1 MSNYQVFTS
10 ENKVIKAWVNDVAIE
25 PEAIRQ
31 LQNTA
36 SLPFIFKHVA
46 AMPDVHF
53 GLGATVGSVVATQG
67 AVIPAAV
74 GVDIG
79 CGMMAVQLSLH
90 ANDLPESLAR
100 IRSRIEQAVPVGFAQ
115 HRDSALTAQ
124 EQKALW
130 ADYSGLLERHPEVAK
145 MAKDPAEKIMNQC
158 GTLGGGNHFIEL
170 CLDEN
175 NALWVMLHSGSR
187 GIGNMIGRYFINL
200 AKEDM
205 RIHHINLKDSNLS
218 YLSEGTEYFDDYVN
232 WVEWAQN
239 YAAKN
244 RQVMLQLVLAALR
257 EELPEFSLIKKAIN
271 CHHNYIARENHFGSN
286 VLITRKGAVKA
297 MAGDLGIIPGSMGAK
312 SYIVRGKGNEDSFC
326 SCSHGAG
333 RVMSRTEAK
342 KRFSVA
348 DHRAA
353 TAGVEC
359 RKDAGVIDETPQ
371 AYKDIDQVM
380 AAQSDLVEVV
390 HTLKQVVCV
399 KG

>member
-1 MSNYQVFTS
+1 MRNFKVFES
-10 ENKVIKAWVNDVAIE
+10 ENKVIKAWVNGVSIE
-25 PEAIRQ
+25 PEAVKQ

-53 GLGATVGSVVATQG
+53 GLGATVGSVVATRG

-90 ANDLPESLAR
+90 ANDLPDNLSQ
-100 IRSRIEQAVPVGFAQ
+100 IRREIERLVPVGFAQ
-115 HRDSALTAQ
+115 HRDAVLSTDD
-124 EQKALW
+124 QKRMLS
-130 ADYSGLLERHPEVAK
+130 DYKVLETKHPDIAK
-145 MAKDPAEKIMNQC
+145 MAKDPIDKIIKQC

-175 NALWVMLHSGSR
+175 NMVWVMLHTGSR

-205 RIHHINLKDSNLS
+205 RIHHINLKDANLS
-218 YLSEGTEYFDDYVN
+218 YLSEGTEHFTDYVD

-244 RQVMLQLVLAALR
+244 RHVMMDLVLKGLR
-257 EELPEFSLIKKAIN
+257 LHLPEFSLEKKAIN
-271 CHHNYIARENHFGSN
+271 CHHNYISKENHCGSN
-286 VLITRKGAVKA
+286 VIVTRKGAVKA
-297 MAGDLGIIPGSMGAK
+297 MVGDLGIIPGSMGAK
-312 SYIVRGKGNEDSFC
+312 SYIVKGKGNEESFC

-342 KRFSVA
+342 KRFSVK
-348 DHRAA
+348 DHMKA
-353 TAGVEC
+353 TEGVEC
-359 RKDAGVIDETPQ
+359 RKDEGVIDETPQ
-371 AYKDIDQVM
+371 AYKNIDHVM
-380 AAQSDLVEVV
+380 DAQKDLVEVV